1 MRLVLAAAL
10 LGLLPAAAARAA
22 DGPPSP
28 VCGEPHVLRQ
38 VDEALRAR
46 GQTLVF
52 EVPPVGE
59 ISLVGPEAASRGV
72 PPLAHCAVRGHTI
85 GYDTNRYGMT
95 PVYEPFI
102 VAYTVEMRR
111 NGLFVSV
118 P

>member
-1 MRLVLAAAL
+1 MRLVIAAAL
-10 LGLLPAAAARAA
+10 LGVLPAAAAQAA
-22 DGPPSP
+22 DEPPPP
-28 VCGEPHVLRQ
+28 VCADTYVLRQ
-38 VDEALRAR
+38 VDETLRAR

-52 EVPPVGE
+52 EVPPIGE
-59 ISLVGPEAASRGV
+59 VSLAGPEAAISGM